1 MSLRALMR
9 HANRRLELG
18 GEAEARENAAL
29 AMGLVV
35 RGMRAVEIFSGLTP

>member
-35 RGMRAVEIFSGLTP
+35 RECVPSRSFPG